1 MKRLPVYL
9 VIVLLAVF
17 LMESIAGSVIV
28 SHIFSSGDDSNNN
41 ISSNVSGGSDNE
53 DELVFEKPDFTPEP
67 TNTPQITEDITQ
79 GEQYTEDASATPI
92 PTLTPSPAPA
102 TPTPNPESY
111 YKNPHI
117 ASAKATWA
125 YDKIYKSSADDQTDN
140 AYNILLLV
148 GDWTSGC
155 TDSII
160 IANVNLDS
168 GKISTLSIPRD
179 TYVKLP
185 NGANGKINELYYTYG
200 ITKLCNYI
208 KGFTGIDINYYMMIT
223 GDTIK
228 NLVNAT
234 GGVYYNVPVDIG
246 PIGLNKGYQ
255 LLTGSQAV
263 DLLRFRNFYYSTN
276 DVSDEQLSVYDG
288 RDINRVKT
296 AISFIQAFAEQKF
309 TLEHILNINSY
320 ISILLKDAKTNIK
333 TDTLLSILNFMM
345 QHYSG
350 IKAGSNFMSYYLGG
364 MYDDS
369 KFYNVNGKLMWVWEA
384 NDCVVNHNNN
394 RAYYTSGIVAKMFRT
409 KYQGLASY

>member
-9 VIVLLAVF
+9 IIVLLAVF
-17 LMESIAGSVIV
+17 LMESVAGTVIV
-28 SHIFSSGDDSNNN
+28 NQIFSADMDRDNN
-41 ISSNVSGGSDNE
+41 ISSGDSSGSDGD
-53 DELVFEKPDFTPEP
+53 DELVFVKPDFTPEP
-67 TNTPQITEDITQ
+67 TNTPLITEDVTQ
-79 GEQYTEDASATPI
+79 GEQVTEEVSATPI
-92 PTLTPSPAPA
+92 PTATPTPAPA
-102 TPTPNPESY
+102 TPTPNPETY
-111 YKNPHI
+111 YKNPYI

-125 YDKIYKSSADDQTDN
+125 YDKIYKSSAADQTDN
-140 AYNILLLV
+140 AYNILVLV

-185 NGANGKINELYYTYG
+185 NGANGKINEIYYTYG

-208 KGFTGIDINYYMMIT
+208 KGFTGIDINYYIMIT

-234 GGVYYNVPVDIG
+234 GGVYYDVPVDIE

-263 DLLRFRNFYYSTN
+263 KLLRFRNFYYSTN

-320 ISILLKDAKTNIK
+320 ISILLEDAKTNIK

-345 QHYSG
+345 QHYSS

-364 MYDDS
+364 MYNDS
-369 KFYNVNGKLMWVWEA
+369 KYYNVNGKLMWVWEA
-384 NDCVVNHNNN
+384 NDCVVNHNNS
-394 RAYYTSGIVAKMFRT
+394 RAYYTKGIIEKMFRT
-409 KYQGLASY
+409 KHQSLASY